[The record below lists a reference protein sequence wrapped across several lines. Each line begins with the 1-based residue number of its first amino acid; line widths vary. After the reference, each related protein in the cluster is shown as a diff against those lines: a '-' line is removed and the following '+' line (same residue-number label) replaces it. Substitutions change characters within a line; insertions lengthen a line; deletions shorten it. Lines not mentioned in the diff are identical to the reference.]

1 MPYRRGVF
9 FWLRRLGPR
18 DKCHAVLRSLVRQ
31 ADNCPPV
38 PEPFLGQIDCSQTT
52 FLAVCGL
59 VRIHAYKNS
68 GFQLFDVPTREA
80 AALRKKLLAEGYVI
94 SHSECI

>member
-1 MPYRRGVF
+1 M
-9 FWLRRLGPR
+9 
-18 DKCHAVLRSLVRQ
+18 RQ
-31 ADNCPPV
+31 ADNCQNAS
-38 PEPFLGQIDCSQTT
+38 EPFLGQIDCSQTT

-68 GFQLFDVPTREA
+68 GFQLFDVPVREA
-80 AALRKKLLAEGYVI
+80 AAFRKKLMAEGYVI